1 MNKEDKIYLVVETFL
16 KHPNLTIEELSLLP
30 EIEKISKSSIGRYL
44 NDPLVAT
51 LFGKDTYEEI
61 KNILALKKLESRK
74 KGGMKS
80 FQNNQALKAPNGKF
94 IGVKRASNQDNI
106 KRKIKHI
113 LIFTQILLEHPELS
127 LQEIADYY
135 NKTNN
140 DKEKVTRD
148 YVYDCLSEHAK
159 YHIFSDEIATT
170 IDEILVNRRIIGNKN
185 GALKTNENRGR

>member
-94 IGVKRASNQDNI
+94 IGVKRASDQDNI

-148 YVYDCLSEHAK
+148 YVYDCLSEHTK
-159 YHIFSDEIATT
+159 YHIFSDEIATI

>member
-1 MNKEDKIYLVVETFL
+1 MNKDDKIYLVVETFL

-94 IGVKRASNQDNI
+94 IGVKRASDQDNI

-140 DKEKVTRD
+140 DKEKITRD
-148 YVYDCLSEHAK
+148 YVYDCLSEHTK

>member
-94 IGVKRASNQDNI
+94 IGVKRAGDQDNI

-148 YVYDCLSEHAK
+148 YVYDCLSEHTK

>member
-148 YVYDCLSEHAK
+148 YVYDCLSEHTK

>member
-94 IGVKRASNQDNI
+94 IGVKRASDQDNI

-148 YVYDCLSEHAK
+148 YVYDCLSEHTK

>member
-94 IGVKRASNQDNI
+94 IGVKRASDQDNI

-140 DKEKVTRD
+140 DKEKITRD
-148 YVYDCLSEHAK
+148 YVYDCLSEHTK

>member
-80 FQNNQALKAPNGKF
+80 FQNNQALKASNGKF
-94 IGVKRASNQDNI
+94 IGVKRASDQDNI

-148 YVYDCLSEHAK
+148 YVYDCLSEHTK

>member
-94 IGVKRASNQDNI
+94 IGVKRASDQDNI

-148 YVYDCLSEHAK
+148 YVYDCLSEHTK

-185 GALKTNENRGR
+185 GALKSNENRGR